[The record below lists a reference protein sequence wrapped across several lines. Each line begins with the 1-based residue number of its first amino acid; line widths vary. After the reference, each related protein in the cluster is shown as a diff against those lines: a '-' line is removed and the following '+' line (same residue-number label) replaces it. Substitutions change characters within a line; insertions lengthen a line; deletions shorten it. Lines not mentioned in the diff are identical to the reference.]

1 MPLQSD
7 ATTAY
12 YKGGDF
18 SAADLKDDNE
28 WNTYTRTG
36 LTPTPIC
43 SPGLASIQAAC
54 NPDDT
59 SYYYFFIS
67 GDYHAFSET
76 YEQHQK
82 AIDARPQ

>member
-1 MPLQSD
+1 M
-7 ATTAY
+7 
-12 YKGGDF
+12 
-18 SAADLKDDNE
+18 
-28 WNTYTRTG
+28 
-36 LTPTPIC
+36 PTPIC

-76 YEQHQK
+76 YEQHQQ

>member
-1 MPLQSD
+1 MFHSLS
-7 ATTAY
+7 
-12 YKGGDF
+12 
-18 SAADLKDDNE
+18 SL
-28 WNTYTRTG
+28 R
-36 LTPTPIC
+36 
-43 SPGLASIQAAC
+43 SAAC

-76 YEQHQK
+76 YEQHQQ